1 MHMKFTGIVGVI
13 VITLLVIIIAS
24 LTYVRVESLRQEQIK
39 MDTMFIEGMVSN
51 ITQSGTISY
60 HGSDVIVWNITISK
74 INDVRENQSYNMIFD
89 ETYPPHSGLNLR
101 FYYSEFIQ
109 NDQTYINVTSVAK
122 VDLL

>member
-39 MDTMFIEGMVSN
+39 MDTIFIEGMVSN

-60 HGSDVIVWNITISK
+60 HGSDMIVWNITISK
-74 INDVRENQSYNMIFD
+74 INDVWENQSYNMIFD

-101 FYYSEFIQ
+101 FYYSEFTQ

-122 VDLL
+122 VDL